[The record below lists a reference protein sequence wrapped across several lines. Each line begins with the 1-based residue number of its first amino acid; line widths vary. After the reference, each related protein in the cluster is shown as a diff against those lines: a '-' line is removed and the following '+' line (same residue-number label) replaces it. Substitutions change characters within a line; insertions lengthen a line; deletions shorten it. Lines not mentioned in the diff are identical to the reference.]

1 VIHAHTRSA
10 DETRALA
17 AVVAELARPGDVI
30 LLAGDLG
37 AGKTAFAQGFGA
49 GLGVTE
55 AITSPTFTLLN
66 QYEGRLGLHHLDV
79 YRLEQLAEVLDIG
92 LPELL
97 DEGGVT
103 LIEWGDAITP
113 ALPADYLEVR
123 FRFTTRHRPVTD
135 AGPDGDPGDVTDD
148 DRDLELLVVGPRW
161 QARQRALAT
170 ALHRF
175 TTHAPDGGAVHGS
188 DTGAGSERS
197 GGAPC

>member
-1 VIHAHTRSA
+1 VIHVHTRSV

-17 AVVAELARPGDVI
+17 AAVAELARPGDVI

-49 GLGVTE
+49 GLGVTDP
-55 AITSPTFTLLN
+55 ITSPTFTLLN

-79 YRLEQLAEVLDIG
+79 YRLDQLAEVIDIG

-113 ALPADYLEVR
+113 ALPADYLEIR
-123 FRFTTRHRPVTD
+123 FRFTAR
-135 AGPDGDPGDVTDD
+135 GDDTATDD
-148 DRDLELLVVGPRW
+148 DRDLDLLVVGPRW
-161 QARQRALAT
+161 QARRRALAT
-170 ALHRF
+170 ALHPF
-175 TTHAPDGGAVHGS
+175 LVAGSTDGGEP
-188 DTGAGSERS
+188 DLPGA
-197 GGAPC
+197 APC